1 MALGRGVLL
10 GFTVDVGIGVRVEVN
25 VEDGVEVEVTV
36 AVNVLVRD
44 GVKVC
49 VGVEVNVWV
58 DESVVGW
65 GGRGVWVV
73 ARVGGGRV
81 RVGSGSR
88 VVVEIAVGVVTG
100 AKSRFA
106 TFGPNNA
113 DAPVAINNKT
123 EMMSHCQPARIRAC
137 RVR

>member
-65 GGRGVWVV
+65 GGRGV
-73 ARVGGGRV
+73 RLPYPGGHFPPEWPEFVDCV
-81 RVGSGSR
+81 R
-88 VVVEIAVGVVTG
+88 
-100 AKSRFA
+100 
-106 TFGPNNA
+106 
-113 DAPVAINNKT
+113 
-123 EMMSHCQPARIRAC
+123 
-137 RVR
+137 